1 MRPDLVL
8 FDCDGV
14 LVDTERI
21 QVAVQARLLTQLGWP
36 MDDEQVVERWMGRT
50 SAAQLA
56 DIREHLG
63 EDAVRRYEERATVEI
78 HEAFEAELTEV
89 DGIGDLLD
97 VLAASGVPTCV
108 ASSGSH
114 ERIERTLGITGLHDH
129 FSGRIFSAL
138 EVEHGKPAPD
148 LFLHAAATMGFDP
161 ASCVVIEDSAYGVEA
176 GVTAGM
182 RVLGYG
188 GGMAPAES
196 LRAAGAEVFGHM
208 SDVPALLGL
217 GTGRI
222 RTQQ

>member
-1 MRPDLVL
+1 MPPDLVV

-21 QVAVQARLLTQLGWP
+21 QVAVEARLLTRLGWP
-36 MDDEQVVERWMGRT
+36 MDTQQVVERWMGRT

-56 DIREHLG
+56 DIAEHLG
-63 EDAVRRYEERATVEI
+63 EDAVRRYTELATAQV
-78 HEAFEAELTEV
+78 HAAFDAELTEI

-97 VLAASGVPTCV
+97 VLVAADVPTCV

-114 ERIERTLGITGLHDH
+114 ERIGRTLGITGLHDH

-148 LFLHAAATMGFDP
+148 LFLHAAERMGFAP
-161 ASCVVIEDSAYGVEA
+161 AGCVVIEDSAYGVEA
-176 GVTAGM
+176 GVAAGM

-188 GGMAPAES
+188 GGMASEES

-208 SDVPALLGL
+208 SEVPGLLGL
-217 GTGRI
+217 THRGE
-222 RTQQ
+222 RTQR

>member
-56 DIREHLG
+56 DIGEHLG
-63 EDAVRRYEERATVEI
+63 EDAVHRYAELATAQL
-78 HEAFEAELTEV
+78 HDAFEAELTEI
-89 DGIGDLLD
+89 DGIGHLLD
-97 VLAASGVPTCV
+97 VLVAAEVPTCV

-148 LFLHAAATMGFDP
+148 LFLHAAETMGFAP
-161 ASCVVIEDSAYGVEA
+161 AGCVVIEDSAYGVEA
-176 GVTAGM
+176 GVAAGM

-188 GGMAPAES
+188 GGMAPEES

-208 SDVPALLGL
+208 SEVPGLLGL
-217 GTGRI
+217 TDRGE
-222 RTQQ
+222 RTQR

>member
-36 MDDEQVVERWMGRT
+36 IEADEVVERWMGRT
-50 SAAQLA
+50 SEFQLA
-56 DIREHLG
+56 DIRGRLG
-63 EDAVRRYEERATVEI
+63 EDAVRRYNELATEEVHAS
-78 HEAFEAELTEV
+78 FEAELTEI
-89 DGIGDLLD
+89 DGIGHLLD
-97 VLAASGVPTCV
+97 VLVAAVVPTCI
-108 ASSGSH
+108 ASCGSQ
-114 ERIERTLGITGLHDH
+114 ERMKRTLGITGLHDH

-148 LFLHAAATMGFDP
+148 LFLHAAETMGLSP
-161 ASCVVIEDSAYGVEA
+161 VRSVVIEDSVYGVEA
-176 GVTAGM
+176 GVSAGM

-188 GGMAPAES
+188 GGLATDES

-208 SDVPALLGL
+208 SEVPGLLGL
-217 GTGRI
+217 STGGR

>member
-1 MRPDLVL
+1 MPPDLVL

-36 MDDEQVVERWMGRT
+36 MDDEQVVERWMGRS

-56 DIREHLG
+56 DIGEHLG
-63 EDAVRRYEERATVEI
+63 EDAVHRYTELATAQL
-78 HEAFEAELTEV
+78 HDAFEAELTEI
-89 DGIGDLLD
+89 DGIGHLLD
-97 VLAASGVPTCV
+97 VLVAAEVPTCV

-148 LFLHAAATMGFDP
+148 LFLHAAETMGFAP
-161 ASCVVIEDSAYGVEA
+161 AGCVVIEDSAYGVEA
-176 GVTAGM
+176 GVAAGM

-188 GGMAPAES
+188 GGMASEES

-208 SDVPALLGL
+208 SEVPGLLGL
-217 GTGRI
+217 ADRGE
-222 RTQQ
+222 RTQR